1 MEQRARRRQT
11 HLLYSTKHTT
21 SYILIGFVHYFCFD
35 LEVDNKKSQKT
46 IIASSQTPLTSMFP
60 SDALQYSLGYKC
72 KISICKWCCVL
83 NGVICASLRQRKMHY
98 EEKKKLSQVKLIFN
112 GFCEEQF
119 VNEVLTFSFSH
130 IKVYPDGTPGQL
142 SDCELFH

>member
-1 MEQRARRRQT
+1 M
-11 HLLYSTKHTT
+11 
-21 SYILIGFVHYFCFD
+21 
-35 LEVDNKKSQKT
+35 
-46 IIASSQTPLTSMFP
+46 
-60 SDALQYSLGYKC
+60 
-72 KISICKWCCVL
+72 
-83 NGVICASLRQRKMHY
+83 ICASLRQRKMHY

-119 VNEVLTFSFSH
+119 VTEVLTFSFSH

>member
-1 MEQRARRRQT
+1 MEQCARRRQT

-21 SYILIGFVHYFCFD
+21 SNILIGFVHYFCFD
-35 LEVDNKKSQKT
+35 LEVDNKKTNYNCIFTNS
-46 IIASSQTPLTSMFP
+46 INVHVSLRRSIL
-60 SDALQYSLGYKC
+60 YSWDYKC
-72 KISICKWCCVL
+72 KISKCKWCWVL

-98 EEKKKLSQVKLIFN
+98 EKKKLSQVKLIFN
-112 GFCEEQF
+112 GFCEEQL

-142 SDCELFH
+142 TDCELFH

>member
-1 MEQRARRRQT
+1 
-11 HLLYSTKHTT
+11 
-21 SYILIGFVHYFCFD
+21 
-35 LEVDNKKSQKT
+35 
-46 IIASSQTPLTSMFP
+46 
-60 SDALQYSLGYKC
+60 
-72 KISICKWCCVL
+72 
-83 NGVICASLRQRKMHY
+83 MHY

-119 VNEVLTFSFSH
+119 VTEVLTFSFSH